1 MKIPKARCK
10 LRISAC
16 VAVATLLTSAPLT
29 VQAQSKLSA
38 PGGWTIYNWATD
50 YFNDTNLGWQ
60 WTDVAP
66 SWWLYE
72 KSDNRP
78 ERGGVTWSKFRQD
91 NVIMD
96 GNSLV
101 VRNRYH
107 YTPQSGGWSGRYNQ
121 NVNTYTYS
129 GGWLESKASWLV
141 EGQYQANSKVDWN
154 FADIWPT
161 FWLTYTGNGGHE
173 LDIMQYQL
181 NALDHSHIVWK
192 ANSGGI
198 QGSSQR
204 SWNPWTTPKWEHDW
218 ALARVRSWSN
228 WACRTTRNS
237 PATFYING
245 KLEHTSPLAYVN
257 SGMKL
262 IFSSSPHKSWRPL
275 PGNYP
280 SFRVNWVETHI
291 P

>member
-192 ANSGGI
+192 ANSGGFRARHSDHGTHGRRRS
-198 QGSSQR
+198 GSMTGHWLAFGVGLTGLAEQPAILQR
-204 SWNPWTTPKWEHDW
+204 PSTLTANWNTP
-218 ALARVRSWSN
+218 LRS
-228 WACRTTRNS
+228 
-237 PATFYING
+237 P
-245 KLEHTSPLAYVN
+245 
-257 SGMKL
+257 M
-262 IFSSSPHKSWRPL
+262 
-275 PGNYP
+275 
-280 SFRVNWVETHI
+280 
-291 P
+291 